1 MNQTITPHSTQ
12 LRSKFFRLP
21 TQHKCCLLMI
31 LLLCTA
37 WCVHAQNLTVSINGE
52 TPLTNQP
59 SLEAAIGSPSK
70 LTSIEITSGTFTAAD
85 WRHLR
90 KIKSKVN
97 SFIITDG
104 VKVDSMPQDAHW
116 DYSFFGSAITTI
128 SIDAEFTICFG
139 AFTDCRNLDSISLPK
154 VTKIANQAF
163 YRSGN
168 FSTISLP
175 KVTEIE
181 QNAFAFCKTL
191 THVSLP
197 TVNSIAGNAFWQ
209 CTALTSLEL
218 GATPPAASGFSFAY
232 CPSQRYLTL
241 VDADGHALTG
251 EALNTAVAAYKAHT
265 GWSATHN
272 QWCGWTLNGST
283 DGTTG
288 LLDIRHETL
297 STYPNPTQGEVHV
310 NLPSTGS
317 GTTDML
323 VYNAAGQLLQRM
335 PAHEFSAGSDA
346 MRIDLSGFPAGVYI
360 IRVGNA
366 AAKIVKM

>member
-1 MNQTITPHSTQ
+1 
-12 LRSKFFRLP
+12 
-21 TQHKCCLLMI
+21 MI

-52 TPLTNQP
+52 TTLTNQP
-59 SLEAAIGSPSK
+59 SLEAAIGSPNK
-70 LTSIEITSGTFTAAD
+70 FTSIEITSGTFTAAD
-85 WRHLR
+85 WRYLR
-90 KIKSKVN
+90 KISSWVN
-97 SFIITDG
+97 SFSITDG
-104 VKVDSMPQDAHW
+104 VKVDNMPQDAGGN
-116 DYSFFGSAITTI
+116 SFFGSVITTI
-128 SIDAEFTICFG
+128 SIDAEFTICFR
-139 AFTDCRNLDSISLPK
+139 AFTDCRNLNSISLPK

-163 YRSGN
+163 SGSGN

-181 QNAFAFCKTL
+181 QNAFASCKTL

-197 TVNSIAGNAFWQ
+197 TVNSIAGHAFYQ

-218 GATPPAASGFSFAY
+218 GATPPSASGYSFAY

-265 GWSATHN
+265 GWSTTQN

-283 DGTTG
+283 AGITG
-288 LLDIRHETL
+288 LLNFRHETL

-335 PAHEFSAGSDA
+335 PAREFSAGSDA
-346 MRIDLSGFPAGVYI
+346 VRIDLSGFPAGVYI
-360 IRVGNA
+360 VRMGNA
-366 AAKIVKM
+366 VAKVVKQ